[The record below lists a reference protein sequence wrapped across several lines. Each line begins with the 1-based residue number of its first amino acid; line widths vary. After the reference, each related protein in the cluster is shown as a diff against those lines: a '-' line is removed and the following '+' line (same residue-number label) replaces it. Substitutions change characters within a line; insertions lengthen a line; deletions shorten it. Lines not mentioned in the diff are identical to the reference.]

1 MTSFHAELFLPMC
14 VSKGRNYANDRILE
28 EWFRNSI
35 FDDKIGL
42 KICDGSFVT
51 AIGDILKI
59 SPMTVTKEFLDRVHC
74 YHSHH

>member
-1 MTSFHAELFLPMC
+1 MSSFRAELFLLMC

-42 KICDGSFVT
+42 YYIKNIIQLT
-51 AIGDILKI
+51 LHNTI
-59 SPMTVTKEFLDRVHC
+59 SRSNLGVVHQVK
-74 YHSHH
+74 